1 MHQLQEPAPT
11 AAVAPLVPGW
21 RLRLLGGLRLT
32 GPDGAERTP
41 AGRKSR
47 GLLAVLALAA
57 GTPVAR
63 ERLAELLWGE
73 RGAEQARG
81 SLRQSLK
88 ELRRCL
94 DEPGLLRIDRDRAA
108 LATGRI
114 AVDALELAAAGADPP
129 PDRLLELCAGELLEG
144 LGGLGPGFE
153 EWLAGQRERFR
164 TLALDALERR
174 VEAAAGAAELQAL
187 TARMLALEP
196 AHEPAHRALMLLHA
210 RRGDTAAALRQ
221 FEACREALARR
232 LDARPSAQTAA
243 LVARIRSGAVPAAA
257 EPVVAAAGPARPSGA
272 TSLVVL
278 PLREQSGPGGLPPLG
293 EGLAEEISAALAR
306 FRWIFVLAPSSAAVL
321 GRELGDPLAIARRVE
336 ARYLVDGRLVHEP
349 GGLRLCVELVDA
361 ATARLL
367 WTEQETVTP
376 AALATLPGELAQAL
390 AARLARELLLREV
403 QRTTADPPGR
413 ADAHVLVLRA
423 ARLTYSL
430 ELPDLEA
437 AAGLLGRALTLD
449 PDHPGGHAW
458 RAFALMAR
466 AGYPWRPGHAE
477 LIEQT
482 ERHAARALQLD
493 PAEAM
498 ALATRAQCRV
508 LARDFDQAL
517 RLAERAITANP
528 ALPMAW
534 GRRGL
539 VACYL
544 GEPEVALACLD
555 RYRRLSPFDP
565 FQSLFGRVEVFA
577 HLLAGRYEQ
586 AVAAARPLIARKPL
600 LFGCYMPM
608 LAALGHLGRSEEA
621 AACRADVYRIEPRFS
636 LAAFRAGCPL
646 RQERDLEHYV
656 EGLRRAGLREHAPE
670 PTPTGAAARPAG

>member
-1 MHQLQEPAPT
+1 MQQRVAPVPAG
-11 AAVAPLVPGW
+11 AAVAGGARW
-21 RLRLLGGLRLT
+21 RLRLLGGCRLLA
-32 GPDGAERTP
+32 PDNGERTP
-41 AGRKSR
+41 AGRKTR

-57 GTPVAR
+57 GAPVAR

-73 RGAEQARG
+73 RGTEQARG

-94 DEPGLLRIDRDRAA
+94 DEPGLLLVDRDRVA
-108 LATGRI
+108 LDPARV
-114 AVDALELAAAGADPP
+114 AVDALELTAPGGDPP
-129 PDRLLELCAGELLEG
+129 PGRLAELCAGELLEG
-144 LGGLGPGFE
+144 IGSLGPGFE
-153 EWLAGQRERFR
+153 EWLLGQRERFR
-164 TLALDALERR
+164 TLALEALGRR
-174 VEAAAGAAELQAL
+174 LEAAADAAELQAL
-187 TARMLALEP
+187 TARMLDLEP

-232 LDARPSAQTAA
+232 LDAVPSAPTTALA
-243 LVARIRSGAVPAAA
+243 ARIRAGTVPAAA
-257 EPVVAAAGPARPSGA
+257 EPLPPATVAQRPVGV

-278 PLREQSGPGGLPPLG
+278 PLREQGGPEGLPPLG

-349 GGLRLCVELVDA
+349 AGLRLRVELVDA

-367 WTEQETVTP
+367 WTEQETIEP
-376 AALATLPGELAQAL
+376 GALAALTGEIAQAV

-403 QRTTADPPGR
+403 ARTAAEPPGR
-413 ADAHVLVLRA
+413 ADAHILVLRA

-430 ELPDLEA
+430 EVPALQEA
-437 AAGLLGRALTLD
+437 SELLSRALALD
-449 PDHPGGHAW
+449 PDHVGGHAW

-466 AGYPWRPGHAE
+466 AGYPWREGHAE
-477 LIEQT
+477 LIAQT
-482 ERHAARALQLD
+482 ERHTARALQLD
-493 PAEAM
+493 PTDAM
-498 ALATRAQCRV
+498 ALATRAQCRA
-508 LARDFDQAL
+508 LARDHDQAL
-517 RLAERAITANP
+517 GLAERAIAANP

-534 GRRGL
+534 GRRAL
-539 VACYL
+539 IACYR
-544 GEPEVALACLD
+544 GEPETALACLA

-565 FQSLFGRVEVFA
+565 FESLFGRAEVFA

-600 LFGCYMPM
+600 LFGCYLPM

-636 LAAFRAGCPL
+636 LAAFRAGYPL
-646 RQERDLEHYV
+646 RHARDLEHYAS
-656 EGLRRAGLREHAPE
+656 GLRRAGLREHAPD
-670 PTPTGAAARPAG
+670 PAAASPVP